1 MDEERQGLCEEL
13 ELLDTGLGFLFFIIT
28 AILLSFWATVRQR
41 DALCLTI
48 QGETEQAAQVGD
60 VIGLRLGT
68 SALIVGSLGFFF
80 MQALE
85 ACRKADPS
93 DPAAARSAR
102 LNLIASFLVLL
113 AALIR
118 LFDLNAVRR
127 AQPALADDLPPD

>member
-1 MDEERQGLCEEL
+1 MDEERQTLCGEL
-13 ELLDTGLGFLFFIIT
+13 ELLDTALGFLFFIIT

-48 QGETEQAAQVGD
+48 QGETEEAARVGD
-60 VIGLRLGT
+60 VGKMRFGT
-68 SALIVGSLGFFF
+68 SALIVGALGFFF

-85 ACRKADPS
+85 TFRKADQN
-93 DPAAARSAR
+93 DPAAVRSAR

>member
-1 MDEERQGLCEEL
+1 MEEERRTLCAQL
-13 ELLDTGLGFLFFIIT
+13 ELVDTDLGFLLLIIT
-28 AILLSFWATVRQR
+28 GVLLSYLAAVRQR
-41 DALCLTI
+41 DTLCLTI
-48 QGETEQAAQVGD
+48 QGQTEEAARVGD
-60 VIGLRLGT
+60 VHSLRLGA

-85 ACRKADPS
+85 TCREAEAD

-102 LNLIASFLVLL
+102 LNLLAGFLVLL

>member
-1 MDEERQGLCEEL
+1 MDEERQTLCEEL
-13 ELLDTGLGFLFFIIT
+13 ELLDTSLGFLFFVIT

-48 QGETEQAAQVGD
+48 QGETEEAARVGD
-60 VIGLRLGT
+60 VGKLRLGT

-85 ACRKADPS
+85 TCRKADPN
-93 DPAAARSAR
+93 DPTAARSAR

-127 AQPALADDLPPD
+127 AQPVLADDLPPD

>member
-1 MDEERQGLCEEL
+1 MAEERQALCEAL

-28 AILLSFWATVRQR
+28 AILLAFLATVRQR

-60 VIGLRLGT
+60 VGKMRLGT

-85 ACRKADPS
+85 TCRKADPS
-93 DPAAARSAR
+93 DPAAARSER
-102 LNLIASFLVLL
+102 INLIASFLVLL

-118 LFDLNAVRR
+118 LFDLSVVRR
-127 AQPALADDLPPD
+127 VQPELADDLPPD